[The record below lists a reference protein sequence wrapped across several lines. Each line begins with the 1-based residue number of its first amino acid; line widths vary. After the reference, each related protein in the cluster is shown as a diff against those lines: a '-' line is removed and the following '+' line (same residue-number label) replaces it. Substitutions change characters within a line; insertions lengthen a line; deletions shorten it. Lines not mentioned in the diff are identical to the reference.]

1 MSSAVYL
8 AAAFAVGAAASY
20 MYADDIVSFVKQFI
34 KKRWVRVCVCVCPL
48 RNHTHKGPSVPR
60 DDFRGGGTHS
70 SSSVRVY
77 VYVSLQYSTKGKFEN
92 VNFAD
97 LFDDEGDDV
106 LSGVPFTCK
115 VRMSA
120 PSTRLSQWCCS
131 APKVCP

>member
-1 MSSAVYL
+1 MISE
-8 AAAFAVGAAASY
+8 
-20 MYADDIVSFVKQFI
+20 
-34 KKRWVRVCVCVCPL
+34 
-48 RNHTHKGPSVPR
+48 
-60 DDFRGGGTHS
+60 GGGTHS

-77 VYVSLQYSTKGKFEN
+77 VYVSFQYSTKGKFEN

>member
-60 DDFRGGGTHS
+60 DDFRGGGDS
-70 SSSVRVY
+70 LIIICACVRVR
-77 VYVSLQYSTKGKFEN
+77 L
-92 VNFAD
+92 FAV
-97 LFDDEGDDV
+97 FDERQ
-106 LSGVPFTCK
+106 
-115 VRMSA
+115 VRE
-120 PSTRLSQWCCS
+120 R
-131 APKVCP
+131 